1 MSKYK
6 NNLKLNHF
14 KCKPFL
20 SAKTDLLNLK
30 AILSSQNAKSNLK
43 LNNQELCLYGQ
54 ERT

>member
-14 KCKPFL
+14 KCKKR
-20 SAKTDLLNLK
+20 SILNLK